1 MATRRTSK
9 LPTQADL
16 DREKKKA
23 QTRRTSKLPTQ
34 SDMDRARKDAKR
46 KETSTS
52 LPPKTLKEK
61 VKQQADWLWRD
72 IKSDFLPTEE
82 RQKVQDQIAKEKK
95 AEYNRKGGFKNDKVG
110 QFYTGLGEGF
120 INSSLPGIA
129 YSIATGKKLSES
141 DVMTKPPKGKY
152 KPKKIKNAALK
163 TAIIQYRMLSGGFS
177 GQRKGFAA
185 WQ

>member
-52 LPPKTLKEK
+52 LPKKSLKEK
-61 VKQQADWLWRD
+61 VKQQGFGATLNLTFYRPQNAKRCKIRLPKRRKQSTTEKADLRT
-72 IKSDFLPTEE
+72 IKSVNSILAWARDLSIPRFP
-82 RQKVQDQIAKEKK
+82 VQHTASQRGKNLAIRWKK
-95 AEYNRKGGFKNDKVG
+95 AAKSSSRLQRTLKS
-110 QFYTGLGEGF
+110 LG
-120 INSSLPGIA
+120 
-129 YSIATGKKLSES
+129 K
-141 DVMTKPPKGKY
+141 
-152 KPKKIKNAALK
+152 
-163 TAIIQYRMLSGGFS
+163 
-177 GQRKGFAA
+177 
-185 WQ
+185 